1 MIKKIKKIKFQDF
14 NNETEFFEYLIQNDI
29 IWLEDDIKNKIHYSN
44 AARVWAENKPED
56 LKKFKS

>member
-14 NNETEFFEYLIQNDI
+14 NNETEFFEYLIQNGI
-29 IWLEDDIKNKIHYSN
+29 VWLEADNKNRIHYSN
-44 AARVWAENKPED
+44 AAQVWAENKPED